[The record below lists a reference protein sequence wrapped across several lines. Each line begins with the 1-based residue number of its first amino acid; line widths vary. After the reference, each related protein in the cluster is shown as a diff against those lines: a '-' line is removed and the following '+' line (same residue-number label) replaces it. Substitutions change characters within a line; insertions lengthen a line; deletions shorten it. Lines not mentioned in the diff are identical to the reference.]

1 VTRSVAQPTVS
12 LVVSLSQCSKREG
25 SVPGGLVAHVM
36 GRGFGP
42 GMLPCQRAD
51 GPPVECLDG
60 KVRSGK
66 LSQLIQIDVSSR
78 VSVCMVNMRLLWFAH

>member
-1 VTRSVAQPTVS
+1 VTRSVAQPTVP

-25 SVPGGLVAHVM
+25 SVPRGGLVAHVM
-36 GRGFGP
+36 ECAALAQGCCP
-42 GMLPCQRAD
+42 VRAD

-66 LSQLIQIDVSSR
+66 LSQPKPD
-78 VSVCMVNMRLLWFAH
+78 